1 MQKQYEFYPMI
12 TGTMKSILNLTAE
25 CDLQHIIKII
35 LNYPNHKT
43 DGSLLDKMIIT
54 ELDRQYAR
62 WNKGGSNGGKNI

>member
-1 MQKQYEFYPMI
+1 MEMNRSYEFYPMI
-12 TGTMKSILNLTAE
+12 TGTMKSILKLTAE
-25 CDLQHIIKII
+25 CDLQHTIEVI

-62 WNKGGSNGGKNI
+62 WNKGGNK